1 MSFLKLNFREESNLK
16 LKTSIKISITGE
28 QVERFFNLCSHHS
41 INLYNIH
48 KFENNYYASMD
59 PACFFSL
66 KALAKKTNI
75 KIKLVSKEGI
85 LFLISNI
92 KKQCFFIVFPFVCF
106 LALLLSSCF
115 LWNVQINGNQSITQD
130 MLRDYLQI
138 NGIHYGMLLKEIP
151 LNQLKTDIRNEYP
164 QINWVSIY
172 LEGTTLQIDIKE
184 NDSTI
189 YKTKTN
195 NVRKDIIAPESGIIE
210 TMLVRTGTP
219 CVSIGEEVKKG
230 DVLIMGMIDIPSEN
244 GITKKSIPCS
254 ADGDVYL
261 VYKKNINESL
271 PLTYTSKEYTNRKS
285 KNIELNFSNNSYNI
299 PNSNIPFL
307 NYDVLTEE
315 IPISLISILSLPVSI
330 KQNTY
335 YEYYNKES
343 KYSVEECEKIMNQK
357 LEEICKTFIEKG
369 VQIIEKNVKIETNS
383 VYSTMSG
390 SMTLK
395 VNCSSNTLL
404 EDNT

>member
-1 MSFLKLNFREESNLK
+1 MK
-16 LKTSIKISITGE
+16 LKTSIKIAITGE

-41 INLYNIH
+41 IKLYNIS
-48 KFENNYYASMD
+48 KLENCYFASMD

-66 KALAKKTNI
+66 KTLAKKTNI
-75 KIKLVSKEGI
+75 KIKLVSKEGVF
-85 LFLISNI
+85 FLIIHI
-92 KKQCFFIVFPFVCF
+92 KKQCFFIIFPVICF

-130 MLRDYLQI
+130 MIRDYLQ
-138 NGIHYGMLLKEIP
+138 NKGIHYGMRLTEIP
-151 LNQLKTDIRNEYP
+151 LNQLKADMRYEYP

-210 TMLVRTGTP
+210 SILVRTGTP
-219 CVSIGEEVKKG
+219 CVSIGDEVKKG
-230 DVLIMGMIDIPSEN
+230 DILIMGTIDIPSED
-244 GITKKSIPCS
+244 GSTKKSIPCN
-254 ADGDVYL
+254 ADGDVFL
-261 VYKKNINESL
+261 VYKTSINESF
-271 PLTYTSKEYTNRKS
+271 PLKYTSKEYTNRKS
-285 KNIELNFSNNSYNI
+285 KNIEIHFSSESFHI
-299 PNSNIPFL
+299 PNSKIPFL

-315 IPISLISILSLPVSI
+315 IPVSLITILSLPVSVR
-330 KQNTY
+330 QNTY
-335 YEYYNKES
+335 YEYNNKEN

-357 LEEICKTFIEKG
+357 LEEICKTFVEKG

-390 SMTLK
+390 SVTLK
-395 VNCSSNTLL
+395 VNCNSNNIL